1 MCYGPLVSDG
11 YACCYN
17 PRENEIIFGTS
28 AHNECGETSATKFA
42 AALEDSLT
50 DMQRI
55 LNQAPQAKL

>member
-1 MCYGPLVSDG
+1 MCYGPLVNDG

-28 AHNECGETSATKFA
+28 AHNSCPETSAKQFA

-55 LNQAPQAKL
+55 LNLSPLAKL